1 MMPTFELAEFTVREG
16 EEAAL
21 VAERPEMINA
31 LRRAFPAALAAWLTK
46 QDDGS
51 WLDVILW
58 RSREAAEDAARR
70 VNDLPEAL
78 SWFRHIAETTR
89 PSPRRRRPRATFRS
103 RVLGHVFTRRRR
115 DPVASRCTTSSC
127 LSGTRTRTAREA

>member
-1 MMPTFELAEFTVREG
+1 MTHTFELAEFTVREG

-31 LRRAFPAALAAWLTK
+31 LGRAFPAALAAWLTK

-70 VNDLPEAL
+70 VNELPEAR
-78 SWFRHIAETTR
+78 SWSQHIAE
-89 PSPRRRRPRATFRS
+89 S
-103 RVLGHVFTRRRR
+103 RGLRHVEVVHEQLFALE
-115 DPVASRCTTSSC
+115 P
-127 LSGTRTRTAREA
+127 